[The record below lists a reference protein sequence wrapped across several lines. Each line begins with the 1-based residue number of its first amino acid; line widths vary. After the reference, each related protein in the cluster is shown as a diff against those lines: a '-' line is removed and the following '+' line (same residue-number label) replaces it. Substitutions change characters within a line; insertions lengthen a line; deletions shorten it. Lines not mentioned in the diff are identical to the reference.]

1 LSQSTIK
8 GQLIFSSNDNVSQYE
23 SPIVDLGCLN
33 QLRKSFQLDETWS
46 YGLYSSWG
54 WVPDQGYLKVIC
66 NFKVANST
74 LVVPYIATFH
84 LTGRPNENLRNTT
97 DQDINPNC
105 SSPTPQATSS
115 EVGLTCS
122 GNLYKT
128 KVLQYARQQGKSRTE
143 AITPS
148 IVSSTN
154 DFVIYPNPAANNVSI
169 RLKKGITYPEI
180 KVLIFDMTGRNV
192 FQQTFKNIQSTL
204 EIKNLS
210 SLNKGTYRVLLLNKG
225 EAIYSSKFIKI

>member
-1 LSQSTIK
+1 MSQSTIK